1 MLQTVG
7 VEQVQYIP
15 QERDQQRTV
24 EQIIGVFAPPAVEDI
39 VEVTQDRISACIV
52 EQIISVP
59 VLLSLE
65 ETVEG
70 VMLDPARTSPA
81 TDCGDARTGPHD
93 PQGEENCATSTSPV
107 H

>member
-1 MLQTVG
+1 MG
-7 VEQVQYIP
+7 VEQAQYIP

-24 EQIIGVFAPPAVEDI
+24 EQIIDIFAPPAVEDI
-39 VEVTQDRISACIV
+39 VEVPQERISVCIV

-59 VLLSLE
+59 VLPSLE

-70 VMLDPARTSPA
+70 VMFDPAGTSPT

-93 PQGEENCATSTSPV
+93 PQGEENCGTSTSPV
-107 H
+107 Y